1 MMQRR
6 FAPSLVVRSTAIR
19 FLLLLLAAL
28 PASVCGTPLNVLP
41 ENMAAA
47 LARAGIP
54 ESAVG
59 VFVQDLTT
67 DREVLSFEADRALN
81 PASAM
86 KLLTTFAALELLGP
100 AHTWKTEAWLDGT
113 LDGDR
118 LNGNLILKGYGDPKF
133 SIENLWLFLRDL
145 RNRGLRDIG
154 GDLLLDRSFFA
165 IDHHDPGLFD
175 NEPSRPYNV
184 GADALLINYKTFRF
198 QFVPDETRQT
208 VDIFSEP
215 ALPQTLVVNNLLL
228 GPGNCDVGPEKPAIY
243 ENTLTFSGVFPS
255 GCGEK
260 FRYFSLLSANDYAQ
274 TLFRQFWQQVGG
286 AWSGS
291 VRGAELPAMAKLFA
305 TWESPP
311 LSELIRDVNKSSIN
325 VMARQIFLALGA
337 RGSPPATVEKSQRAL
352 HEWLERRGLS
362 FPELVMENG
371 AGLSRAD
378 RISSRHLA
386 QVLIAAYGSPLM
398 PEYMASLSL
407 TGIDG
412 TMKKRWG
419 NSPLA
424 GRSHM
429 KTGYIEGVRA
439 IAGYTLD
446 ARGHMLAV
454 VLIIN
459 HPGARRAQPVQD
471 ALLEWVHAEQTSR

>member
-1 MMQRR
+1 M
-6 FAPSLVVRSTAIR
+6 L
-19 FLLLLLAAL
+19 
-28 PASVCGTPLNVLP
+28 
-41 ENMAAA
+41 
-47 LARAGIP
+47 
-54 ESAVG
+54 
-59 VFVQDLTT
+59 
-67 DREVLSFEADRALN
+67 
-81 PASAM
+81 
-86 KLLTTFAALELLGP
+86 
-100 AHTWKTEAWLDGT
+100 
-113 LDGDR
+113 
-118 LNGNLILKGYGDPKF
+118 
-133 SIENLWLFLRDL
+133 
-145 RNRGLRDIG
+145 
-154 GDLLLDRSFFA
+154 
-165 IDHHDPGLFD
+165 
-175 NEPSRPYNV
+175 
-184 GADALLINYKTFRF
+184 
-198 QFVPDETRQT
+198 
-208 VDIFSEP
+208 
-215 ALPQTLVVNNLLL
+215 
-228 GPGNCDVGPEKPAIY
+228 
-243 ENTLTFSGVFPS
+243 
-255 GCGEK
+255 
-260 FRYFSLLSANDYAQ
+260 
-274 TLFRQFWQQVGG
+274 LFRQFWQQVGG

-291 VRGAELPAMAKLFA
+291 VRDAELPAMAKLFA

-311 LSELIRDVNKSSIN
+311 LSELIRDVNKFSIN

-337 RGSPPATVEKSQRAL
+337 RDSPPATVEKSQRAL
-352 HEWLERRGLS
+352 REWLERHGLS

-386 QVLIAAYGSPLM
+386 QVLIAAYRSPLM

-459 HPGARRAQPVQD
+459 HPGARSAQPVQD